1 MDVPKTHVSCCET
14 QPPAASCDCACS
26 SAPTL
31 LFPCSGGSDVGALS
45 DQAARQLT
53 AQGIAKMYCLAGV
66 GGRVSGILASTQAA
80 EKIVAIDGCPLNCA
94 KATLTQAGFTKF
106 KHLNLTEL
114 GMLKGQSPVT
124 PERITHVMNAV
135 KSRL

>member
-1 MDVPKTHVSCCET
+1 MEEKQTNQPSCGNRVQATSCE
-14 QPPAASCDCACS
+14 CA

-53 AQGIAKMYCLAGV
+53 AAGTAKMYCLAGI

-80 EKIVAIDGCPLNCA
+80 DKIVAIDGCPLNCA
-94 KATLTQAGFTKF
+94 KATLEQAGFSDF
-106 KHLNLTEL
+106 AHFNLTDIGL
-114 GMLKGQSPVT
+114 SKGQSPVT
-124 PERITHVMNAV
+124 EESLGRVM
-135 KSRL
+135 KQMHTLM